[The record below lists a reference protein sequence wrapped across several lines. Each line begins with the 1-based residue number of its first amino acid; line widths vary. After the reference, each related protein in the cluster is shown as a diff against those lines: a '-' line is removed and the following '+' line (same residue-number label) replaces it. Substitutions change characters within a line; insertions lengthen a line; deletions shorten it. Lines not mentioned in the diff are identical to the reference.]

1 MEIPVDIGCRARNRD
16 YGRRRRARD
25 AGRRLLRRYKL
36 DELPRSEMSPIG
48 PRPEVPCFVDSA
60 DPAWQ
65 SVHSVRPGI
74 TDLATLL
81 YRDEEQILAGFPDPE
96 RGYREPVRPS
106 WP

>member
-1 MEIPVDIGCRARNRD
+1 
-16 YGRRRRARD
+16 
-25 AGRRLLRRYKL
+25 
-36 DELPRSEMSPIG
+36 
-48 PRPEVPCFVDSA
+48 
-60 DPAWQ
+60 
-65 SVHSVRPGI
+65 VRPGI